1 MPGIGFVRR
10 PAGKQE
16 MLPGRQKGK
25 ILMEDFSRDHT
36 VREKPGQTDCNSAAE
51 KGSAEISVCGTP
63 VCDFIRAYQAQN
75 VLRLH
80 MPGHKGQGF
89 PEALDV
95 TEIRGLDPL
104 YPAAGVIL
112 ESEKNAAA
120 LFGSGRTVYSA
131 EGSSLC
137 IRAMLFLARMR
148 AERLGIRPLI
158 LAGRNAHRTFL
169 SAAALLGLEVRWLKG
184 ENLLTCRPSAEA
196 VAAALDEPCDG
207 EDACGSPEDRR
218 SREDYPVREQPRP
231 CLEEDGA
238 LPSSAFA
245 AVYLTSPDYLG
256 HRADIRA
263 VAAVCRRRGVP
274 LLVDNAHGAY
284 LRFLE
289 EDMHP
294 LSLGADMTC
303 DSAHK
308 TLPVLTGGAYLHI
321 HQAADPFFALQAD
334 RAMALFASTSP
345 SWLILQSLDRCNAY
359 LSGDY
364 RNRLADFVS
373 RVAALKQ
380 RLQALGFE
388 TEGDEPLKITLR
400 TKSCGYTGDQLHDLL
415 RIRNMECEFSDPDYL
430 VMMVTPGLGADG
442 LERIAE
448 ALEEIPRKAP
458 IAEAPPEIPAPR
470 QVMPLARAMT
480 APADILPAEE
490 SLGRI
495 LSAPG
500 VSCPPAV
507 PILISGERIDEA
519 ALRCFRYYGIKEISC
534 VSL

>member
-284 LRFLE
+284 LKFMQPDR
-289 EDMHP
+289 HP
-294 LSLGADMTC
+294 ITLGADACYIATAALLALGCHLCRTCQTGKCNWGIATQRPDLVKRLNPDMGSERLINLMT
-303 DSAHK
+303 AWRHEIME
-308 TLPVLTGGAYLHI
+308 LMGGMGI
-321 HQAADPFFALQAD
+321 NSIEAL
-334 RAMALFASTSP
+334 R
-345 SWLILQSLDRCNAY
+345 
-359 LSGDY
+359 G
-364 RNRLADFVS
+364 NRLMLRGVG
-373 RVAALKQ
+373 LTEKE
-380 RLQALGFE
+380 LQVL
-388 TEGDEPLKITLR
+388 
-400 TKSCGYTGDQLHDLL
+400 
-415 RIRNMECEFSDPDYL
+415 
-430 VMMVTPGLGADG
+430 
-442 LERIAE
+442 
-448 ALEEIPRKAP
+448 
-458 IAEAPPEIPAPR
+458 
-470 QVMPLARAMT
+470 
-480 APADILPAEE
+480 
-490 SLGRI
+490 
-495 LSAPG
+495 
-500 VSCPPAV
+500 
-507 PILISGERIDEA
+507 
-519 ALRCFRYYGIKEISC
+519 GIKHAGE
-534 VSL
+534 